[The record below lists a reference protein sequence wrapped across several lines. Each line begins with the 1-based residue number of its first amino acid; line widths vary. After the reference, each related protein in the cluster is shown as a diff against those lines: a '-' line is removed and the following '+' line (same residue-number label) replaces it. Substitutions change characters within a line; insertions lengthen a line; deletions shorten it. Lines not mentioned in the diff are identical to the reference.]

1 MFHSPVTVVLEFSSD
16 KKDKRL
22 TVMLSQ
28 LPQVKQ
34 EVKSPVCYK
43 PGVLYNA
50 ANDFRLV

>member
-1 MFHSPVTVVLEFSSD
+1 MFRSPVTVELEFSSD
-16 KKDKRL
+16 KKEKRL
-22 TVMLSQ
+22 IVMLSQ